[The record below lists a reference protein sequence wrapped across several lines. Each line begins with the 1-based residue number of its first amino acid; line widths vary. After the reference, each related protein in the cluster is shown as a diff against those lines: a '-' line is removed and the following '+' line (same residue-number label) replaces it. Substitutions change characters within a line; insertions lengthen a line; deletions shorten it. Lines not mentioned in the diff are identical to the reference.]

1 MDKITRN
8 LAIIGI
14 SVVAIFILSMFI
26 KNSPA
31 TDTTIVAVATQELPI
46 ERMVH
51 IQATITADQ
60 TSGYEKARSALVASR
75 WSDFW
80 MYFGQMIILSG
91 LVALLIFAYKSIP
104 VVVDALKKR
113 LSVVQTAHGAV
124 SLQYDDNG
132 TLMPISLENLDKAI
146 GRAVI
151 YNDRGREKV
160 VFEQAP
166 NNAIETVPTPD
177 IYADAALFLE
187 QAILVAGEESKM
199 LPRHDKMGVGGERWN
214 RMVHEVF
221 KGMFS
226 IEHTDQGIRTLC
238 SEMPDLHAMY
248 IAVKRRRIPLPR

>member
-8 LAIIGI
+8 LAVIGV
-14 SVVAIFILSMFI
+14 SVVAIFVLSMFVR
-26 KNSPA
+26 NSPA
-31 TDTTIVAVATQELPI
+31 TDTTIAAVATQELPI
-46 ERMVH
+46 ERMAH
-51 IQATITADQ
+51 IQATITAEQ
-60 TSGYEKARSALVASR
+60 TSGYERARATLVASR

-80 MYFGQMIILSG
+80 MYFGQMIILSA
-91 LVALLIFAYKSIP
+91 LVALLYFAYKVIP
-104 VVVDALKKR
+104 VVVESLKKR

-124 SLQYDDNG
+124 SLQYDEDG
-132 TLMPISLENLDKAI
+132 MLVPTSLENLDKAMS
-146 GRAVI
+146 RAVV
-151 YNDRGREKV
+151 YNDRGRETV
-160 VFEQAP
+160 IVEPAP
-166 NNAIETVPTPD
+166 NNTIETVPTPD

-187 QAILVAGEESKM
+187 QAILVVGEESKM

-226 IEHTDQGIRTLC
+226 VEHTEQGVRTLC